1 MRIVIIIP
9 FILLSYIVSAQGVNN
24 FIAKGNDL
32 YKKGDY
38 KQAQVE
44 YEKALQ
50 ADKANRSAQFNDGNA
65 LQKMGN
71 YADAGKLFQS
81 VLENTKDPSLQ
92 SKSSYNK
99 GVAEV
104 KQQQLQEAVN
114 SFKQSLRLNPAD
126 EESRENLQKALNEL
140 KKQQEKNK
148 DNKKQDNKQ
157 DKKKQDNKSQQP
169 KPESK
174 ISKQQAENL
183 LNQLRQEE
191 KQLQD
196 YQKQK
201 IKQQNPEKD
210 W

>member
-1 MRIVIIIP
+1 MA
-9 FILLSYIVSAQGVNN
+9 SAQGVNN

-44 YEKALQ
+44 YEKALK
-50 ADKANRSAQFNDGNA
+50 ADKANGSAQFNDGNA

-71 YADAGKLFQS
+71 YADARKLFQS

-114 SFKQSLRLNPAD
+114 SFKQSLRLNPTD

-140 KKQQEKNK
+140 KKQQDSNK
-148 DNKKQDNKQ
+148 DNKKQDNKKQ
-157 DKKKQDNKSQQP
+157 QDNKSQKQ

>member
-1 MRIVIIIP
+1 LRIIFIIP
-9 FILLSYIVSAQGVNN
+9 LILFYYGALAQGVNN

-50 ADKANRSAQFNDGNA
+50 ADKANGSAQFNDGNA

-81 VLENTKDPSLQ
+81 VLESSKDPTLQ
-92 SKSSYNK
+92 SMSSYNK

-140 KKQQEKNK
+140 KKQKDKNQ
-148 DNKKQDNKQ
+148 DNNKKP
-157 DKKKQDNKSQQP
+157 DNKSQKQ
-169 KPESK
+169 KPENK

-191 KQLQD
+191 KQLHE

>member
-1 MRIVIIIP
+1 MAP
-9 FILLSYIVSAQGVNN
+9 AQLVNN
-24 FIAKGNDL
+24 YIAKGNDL

-44 YEKALQ
+44 YEKALK
-50 ADKANRSAQFNDGNA
+50 ADKANGAAQFNDGNA

-71 YADAGKLFQS
+71 FADAGKLFQS
-81 VLENTKDPSLQ
+81 VLENTKDPALQ
-92 SKSSYNK
+92 SKSAYNK
-99 GVAEV
+99 GVADV

-114 SFKQSLRLNPAD
+114 SFKQSLRLNPTD

-140 KKQQEKNK
+140 KKQDKNK
-148 DNKKQDNKQ
+148 DNKKQDNK
-157 DKKKQDNKSQQP
+157 KQDNKSQKQRQ
-169 KPESK
+169 ESK

>member
-1 MRIVIIIP
+1 MAG
-9 FILLSYIVSAQGVNN
+9 AQVVNN

-38 KQAQVE
+38 KLAQVE
-44 YEKALQ
+44 YEKALK
-50 ADKANRSAQFNDGNA
+50 ADKANGSAQFNDGNA

-71 YADAGKLFQS
+71 FADAGKLFQS
-81 VLENTKDPSLQ
+81 VLENTKDPALQ
-92 SKSSYNK
+92 SKSAYNK
-99 GVAEV
+99 GVADV
-104 KQQQLQEAVN
+104 KQQQLQQAVN

-140 KKQQEKNK
+140 KKQDKNK
-148 DNKKQDNKQ
+148 DNKKQDNKKQ
-157 DKKKQDNKSQQP
+157 QDNKSQKQ
-169 KPESK
+169 KQESK